1 MIPKQLFF
9 IWFGDTKPNYVD
21 FSIKSFK
28 DVNPDFKVN
37 LLRYTVSNIENMYNV
52 SKYDHNVYTCL
63 DSILSKEHFKYKN
76 AILEYKGYNRKVLQI
91 LANIVRLDLLNEY
104 GGIYLDCDTFPVK
117 PFDEWILNNNSFCSY
132 TFTSDDPY
140 HRKKDCHFIGNDN
153 SIHKMNTYYEAWEYM
168 NVNEYNFQLDIDWN
182 NRRKLFFNCML
193 DYNVKQTEYYIEH
206 FVDRTWKK
214 DINNKIRTPL
224 CKYDNM

>member
-1 MIPKQLFF
+1 
-9 IWFGDTKPNYVD
+9 
-21 FSIKSFK
+21 
-28 DVNPDFKVN
+28 
-37 LLRYTVSNIENMYNV
+37 
-52 SKYDHNVYTCL
+52 
-63 DSILSKEHFKYKN
+63 
-76 AILEYKGYNRKVLQI
+76 
-91 LANIVRLDLLNEY
+91 
-104 GGIYLDCDTFPVK
+104 
-117 PFDEWILNNNSFCSY
+117 
-132 TFTSDDPY
+132 
-140 HRKKDCHFIGNDN
+140 
-153 SIHKMNTYYEAWEYM
+153 MNTYYEAWEYM